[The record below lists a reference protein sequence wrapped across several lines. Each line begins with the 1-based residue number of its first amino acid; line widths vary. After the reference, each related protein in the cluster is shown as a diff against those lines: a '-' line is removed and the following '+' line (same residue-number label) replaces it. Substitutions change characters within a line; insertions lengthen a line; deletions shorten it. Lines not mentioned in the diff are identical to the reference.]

1 MACLG
6 ERCRRQFPKGAAVIA
21 SEVPRISRPNGQ
33 CRSPRPLRRAPAAS
47 AAAQHDLLLDHPGAR
62 KPQSHRVLAS
72 LNIRSRRSTST
83 NCQPPS
89 PAAQKQI
96 SAIEIKKKLSQA
108 WQSFCTLIDLT
119 RRLWGNM
126 GIQRDSSLKS
136 ILREFPTLARTPGDP
151 NKNYRHDR
159 KADVQKWCESDTAR
173 RRMAQMESM
182 IAGLER
188 MVKTLKTEIEAE
200 QVRSG
205 VNDPA
210 QFNYPTIA
218 TALIRRRDNAMRTID
233 MLRRELTELDRVA
246 KQTGEFIIA

>member
-1 MACLG
+1 
-6 ERCRRQFPKGAAVIA
+6 
-21 SEVPRISRPNGQ
+21 
-33 CRSPRPLRRAPAAS
+33 
-47 AAAQHDLLLDHPGAR
+47 
-62 KPQSHRVLAS
+62 
-72 LNIRSRRSTST
+72 
-83 NCQPPS
+83 
-89 PAAQKQI
+89 
-96 SAIEIKKKLSQA
+96 
-108 WQSFCTLIDLT
+108 
-119 RRLWGNM
+119 
-126 GIQRDSSLKS
+126 
-136 ILREFPTLARTPGDP
+136 
-151 NKNYRHDR
+151 
-159 KADVQKWCESDTAR
+159 
-173 RRMAQMESM
+173 MAQMESM